1 VGQRGLD
8 TLQNDVDRSICA
20 ASDGWQG
27 SHETTSAL
35 HRPKTC
41 LPAGFAASI
50 LPSLCYGV
58 DMETGGDF
66 VRNALTRHLA
76 VLALTLG
83 LLFTVVPVCAEPVST
98 AVRPADSLVQVIQF
112 YGRPGYY
119 GRHRFY
125 GRPHQYYGRG
135 FYGRPRYDGRPQ
147 FHGPRYGYH
156 RRSYI
161 R

>member
-1 VGQRGLD
+1 
-8 TLQNDVDRSICA
+8 
-20 ASDGWQG
+20 
-27 SHETTSAL
+27 
-35 HRPKTC
+35 
-41 LPAGFAASI
+41 
-50 LPSLCYGV
+50 
-58 DMETGGDF
+58 
-66 VRNALTRHLA
+66 VRNVLTRHLA
-76 VLALTLG
+76 ALALTLC
-83 LLFTVVPVCAEPVST
+83 LLFTVAPVCAEPMTT

-125 GRPHQYYGRG
+125 GRPHHYYGRG
-135 FYGRPRYDGRPQ
+135 FYGRPRYYGRPQ